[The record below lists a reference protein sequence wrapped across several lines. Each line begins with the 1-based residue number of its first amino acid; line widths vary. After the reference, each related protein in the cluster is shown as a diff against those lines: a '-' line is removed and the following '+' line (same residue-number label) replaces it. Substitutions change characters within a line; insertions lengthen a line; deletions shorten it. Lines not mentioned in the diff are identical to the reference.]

1 MISGYSKNELLNK
14 NIAFFVG
21 KNKTDDIRRNF
32 DDKNNLEA
40 KGKIFEWALSKKDG
54 STCYVE
60 TSLYTKTDDSGKI
73 IGSRGLVRDIT
84 QRHQTQKALALSE
97 ELFSKCFH
105 FSPVG
110 MALSKMDSGELLK
123 VNSTFLE
130 YSGLSTD
137 KTIGNDLVS
146 LKFYKKK
153 KDRERLLGILKKDQR
168 LTNQEIEYRKAS
180 GEIRKGRLSAEIIEI
195 QGDLC
200 ILSAFEDV
208 TEARQLEMNFLTMV
222 EKERQKMAFDL
233 HDDLCPQLI
242 GIKVIAGIFKRRL
255 SAKPDKLVEEFE
267 KIVSL
272 IQESINKTRLF
283 ARGLCSTNIA
293 SQGFESALAE
303 LSQYVKDIYNVSCH
317 IEVDQINNFINTTMA
332 THIYYIIHEAL
343 HNAIKH
349 ADAKNI
355 FIKFIGIGEKSLLEI
370 KDDGCGI
377 KSSLKDRGMGMKIMQ
392 YRSKII
398 DASFTVEKRSC
409 GGTKVLLEIDN

>member
-1 MISGYSKNELLNK
+1 M
-14 NIAFFVG
+14 
-21 KNKTDDIRRNF
+21 
-32 DDKNNLEA
+32 
-40 KGKIFEWALSKKDG
+40 
-54 STCYVE
+54 
-60 TSLYTKTDDSGKI
+60 
-73 IGSRGLVRDIT
+73 
-84 QRHQTQKALALSE
+84 
-97 ELFSKCFH
+97 
-105 FSPVG
+105 
-110 MALSKMDSGELLK
+110 
-123 VNSTFLE
+123 
-130 YSGLSTD
+130 
-137 KTIGNDLVS
+137 
-146 LKFYKKK
+146 
-153 KDRERLLGILKKDQR
+153 LGILKKDQR